1 MIVNYLP
8 ALQRMLYHLQLQHL
22 GSWQYLLMS
31 LQQDVQ
37 YRVAENGTIDI
48 LIMSVCML
56 LI

>member
-8 ALQRMLYHLQLQHL
+8 ALQRMLYHLQPQHL

-37 YRVAENGTIDI
+37 YRVAENGPIDI
-48 LIMSVCML
+48 LIMSVCY
-56 LI
+56 